1 MSEELRKKLLPKFRE
16 TTADRIEKIQA
27 ALLDLEKGTG
37 GAENVQELQRELHTL
52 KGESRIMGFL
62 GISQVV
68 HAAEDLLK
76 AVVAKPSSEAIDALL
91 KICDAIPPMV
101 EAPADGG
108 PEAKALVDKF
118 RSMLGEPAVE
128 PSAPAASPAAP
139 PESKPAVTPAPAAPA
154 KAPAPKAA
162 PAAAKAAPAERPAAP
177 APTERPAATP
187 APKPAGKPA
196 ARPAAEPRVAASIR
210 IDVDR
215 LDEIAALAG
224 DVLVEGE
231 RALRRTR
238 ELNALFARW
247 SRFSDRVTGLFERI
261 RHEGMER
268 VLGTLEGDVHLLRS
282 DTFRFARTQT
292 EASSSAQSQ
301 FGMLAERV
309 GSARLI
315 PLSGI
320 FAGFPRAVRDMG
332 REQGKEVECVVR
344 GGETGVDKTILL
356 SLNDPL
362 VHLIR
367 NCVDHG
373 IETPEERLAA
383 GKPRGGKVLITARVD
398 GDLLAVTVED
408 DGRGIDP
415 QRVRVAALRRG
426 IVGEAQAAGLS
437 QRAAMDL
444 IFQSGFST
452 REQAGETSGRGV
464 GLDVVRKR
472 VTGLGGSVTVD
483 STVGKGS
490 RFVLRMPQSLSLM
503 KVLLVKIDDDVYGV
517 PAIDVDS
524 VGRLDPKDVT
534 EVAGIRAVRYRNRLL
549 PVVALGPLL
558 SLNGG
563 PRTPRPF
570 VAYIVHGSE
579 GAAAVVDGMFGERE
593 VAVKAPG
600 AFLKGIRFVT
610 GAAALEDGR
619 VALLLSTPDIVH
631 AARKLASPALS
642 RGRERR
648 RLRVLLVDDSAIARE
663 AEAALIRSLG
673 HEVDEAVDGEDG
685 WKKLQSGAY
694 HLLCTDVQMPVLDGI
709 DLTRRVKATPRFV
722 KLPIVILSSLSAPEE
737 RRRGVDAGAD
747 AYIVKGEM
755 DAENLAATFERLC
768 GVGS

>member
-16 TTADRIEKIQA
+16 TTADRIEKIQG
-27 ALLDLEKGTG
+27 ALLDLEKGKG
-37 GAENVQELQRELHTL
+37 SQDDLQELTRELHTL
-52 KGESRIMGFL
+52 KGESRIMGFV

-76 AVVAKPSSEAIDALL
+76 AVAGSPTSEAIDGLL
-91 KICDAIPPMV
+91 KACDAIVPMV

-108 PEAKALVDKF
+108 PEAAATVD
-118 RSMLGEPAVE
+118 RLRRLLPAQPPEPEPEPA
-128 PSAPAASPAAP
+128 SAP
-139 PESKPAVTPAPAAPA
+139 KPATKVAPKLAPKAEAAPAPAARAVP
-154 KAPAPKAA
+154 
-162 PAAAKAAPAERPAAP
+162 ERPASTPRPPPRGP
-177 APTERPAATP
+177 AKGVAGTTAAT
-187 APKPAGKPA
+187 
-196 ARPAAEPRVAASIR
+196 SIR
-210 IDVDR
+210 IDVDK
-215 LDEIAALAG
+215 LDEIAAMAG

-231 RALRRTR
+231 RAIRRTK

-247 SRFSDRVTGLFERI
+247 NRFSDRVIGLFEKI
-261 RHEGMER
+261 RHDGMER
-268 VLGTLEGDVHLLRS
+268 VLNTMEGDVHLLRS
-282 DTFRFARTQT
+282 DTFRFSRTQT
-292 EASSSAQSQ
+292 EASSSSQAQ

-320 FAGFPRAVRDMG
+320 FAGFPRAVRDMA
-332 REQGKEVECVVR
+332 REQGKEVECVVK

-373 IETPEERLAA
+373 IETPEERVAA
-383 GKPRGGKVLITARVD
+383 GKPRAGKVMIHARVD
-398 GDLLAVTVED
+398 GDLLAVSVED

-415 QRVRVAALRRG
+415 QRVRAAAIRRG
-426 IVGEAQAAGLS
+426 ILGEGQAAGLS
-437 QRAAMDL
+437 LRGAVDL
-444 IFQSGFST
+444 IFQAGFST

-472 VTGLGGSVTVD
+472 VTGLGGSVSVE
-483 STVGKGS
+483 STPGKGS
-490 RFVLRMPQSLSLM
+490 TFFLRMPQSLSLM
-503 KVLLVKIDDDVYGV
+503 KVLLVKIDDDVYGI

-524 VGRLDPKDVT
+524 VGRLDPKDIT

-549 PVVALGPLL
+549 PVVAVGPLL

-570 VAYIVHGSE
+570 VAYIVHGQE

-600 AFLKGIRFVT
+600 AFLKGMRFIT

-694 HLLCTDVQMPVLDGI
+694 HLLATDVQMPVLDGI
-709 DLTRRVKATPRFV
+709 DLTRRVKATPRFL

-747 AYIVKGEM
+747 AYIVKGEI
-755 DAENLAATFERLC
+755 DPENLAATFERLC

>member
-16 TTADRIEKIQA
+16 TTADRIEKIQG

-37 GAENVQELQRELHTL
+37 GPENLQELARELHTL
-52 KGESRIMGFL
+52 KGESRIMGFV

-76 AVVAKPSSEAIDALL
+76 AVAAKPTPEAMDLLL
-91 KICDAIPPMV
+91 KTCDAIPPMV

-108 PEAKALVDKF
+108 PEAAPLAEKLRALAA
-118 RSMLGEPAVE
+118 STGAAEP
-128 PSAPAASPAAP
+128 PPAPAPEEAKAP
-139 PESKPAVTPAPAAPA
+139 PPVAAEPPPAPAARPTTT
-154 KAPAPKAA
+154 PAPRAA
-162 PAAAKAAPAERPAAP
+162 
-177 APTERPAATP
+177 RPAATP
-187 APKPAGKPA
+187 APKAEGAAAPKPA
-196 ARPAAEPRVAASIR
+196 PRPAAKAVAERSMAATSIR

-231 RALRRTR
+231 RAIGRTK

-247 SRFSDRVTGLFERI
+247 SRFSDRVIGLFERL
-261 RHEGMER
+261 RHDGLER
-268 VLGTLEGDVHLLRS
+268 ALGQMEGDVHLLRS
-282 DTFRFARTQT
+282 DTFRFARAQT
-292 EASSSAQSQ
+292 EASSSAQAQ
-301 FGMLAERV
+301 FGLLAERV

-332 REQGKEVECVVR
+332 REQGKEVECVVK

-383 GKPRGGKVLITARVD
+383 GKPRVGKVFINARVD

-415 QRVRVAALRRG
+415 QRVRASALRKG
-426 IVGEAQAAGLS
+426 LIGEAQAAGMSL
-437 QRAAMDL
+437 RAAIDL
-444 IFQSGFST
+444 IFQPGFST
-452 REQAGETSGRGV
+452 RDQAGETSGRGV

-483 STVGKGS
+483 TSVGKGS
-490 RFVLRMPQSLSLM
+490 TFSLRMPQSLSLM
-503 KVLLVKIDDDVYGV
+503 KVLLFKIDDDVYGV

-524 VGRLDPKDVT
+524 VGRLDPKDIT

-570 VAYIVHGSE
+570 VAYITHGQE
-579 GAAAVVDGMFGERE
+579 GAAAVVDGMYGERE

-600 AFLKGIRFVT
+600 SFLKGMRFIT

-619 VALLLSTPDIVH
+619 VALLLSTPDIVQ

-673 HEVDEAVDGEDG
+673 HEVDEANDGEDG

>member
-1 MSEELRKKLLPKFRE
+1 MSEDLRKKLLPKFRE
-16 TTADRIEKIQA
+16 TTADRIEKIQG

-37 GAENVQELQRELHTL
+37 GQDNAQELTRELHTL
-52 KGESRIMGFL
+52 KGESRIMGFI

-76 AVVAKPSSEAIDALL
+76 AAAATPSAEVIDALL

-108 PEAKALVDKF
+108 PEAPAIVERLRALTGGLQPPSEK
-118 RSMLGEPAVE
+118 PAAPAE
-128 PSAPAASPAAP
+128 AATSAPEKPAARPFAPRAPAPAAKAAAP
-139 PESKPAVTPAPAAPA
+139 PAPAAPA
-154 KAPAPKAA
+154 PGA
-162 PAAAKAAPAERPAAP
+162 
-177 APTERPAATP
+177 PAATP
-187 APKPAGKPA
+187 APKGAHRLAP
-196 ARPAAEPRVAASIR
+196 RPAAERSTAATSIR

-231 RALRRTR
+231 RAIGRTK

-247 SRFSDRVTGLFERI
+247 NRFSDRVIGLFERL
-261 RHEGMER
+261 RHEGLER
-268 VLGTLEGDVHLLRS
+268 VLSTMEGDVHLLRS

-292 EASSSAQSQ
+292 EASSSSQAQ
-301 FGMLAERV
+301 FGLLAERV

-383 GKPRGGKVLITARVD
+383 GKPRAGKVLINARVD

-415 QRVRVAALRRG
+415 QRVRAAALRKG
-426 IVGEAQAAGLS
+426 IVGEAQAAGMSL
-437 QRAAMDL
+437 RAAVDL
-444 IFQSGFST
+444 IFQAGFST
-452 REQAGETSGRGV
+452 RDSANETSGRGV
-464 GLDVVRKR
+464 GLDVVRRR
-472 VTGLGGSVTVD
+472 VTGLGGSVSVD
-483 STVGKGS
+483 SAVGKGTTFS
-490 RFVLRMPQSLSLM
+490 LRMPQSLSLM
-503 KVLLVKIDDDVYGV
+503 KALLVKIDDDVYGL

-524 VGRLDPKDVT
+524 VGRLDPKDIT

-570 VAYIVHGSE
+570 VAYIIHGQE

-600 AFLKGIRFVT
+600 AFLKGMRFVT
-610 GAAALEDGR
+610 GAAALENGR

-673 HEVDEAVDGEDG
+673 HEVEEANDGEDG